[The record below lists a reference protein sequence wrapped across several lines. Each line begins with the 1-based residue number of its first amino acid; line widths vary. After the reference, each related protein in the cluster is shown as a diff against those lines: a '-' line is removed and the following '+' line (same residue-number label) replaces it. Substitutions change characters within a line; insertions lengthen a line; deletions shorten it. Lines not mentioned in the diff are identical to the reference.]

1 MRPLVL
7 LFDIDG
13 TLVDTGGAGS
23 RSVAA
28 AFEELHGR
36 RDACSHF
43 SFDGMT
49 DRAIARKGLSA
60 IGADASDAA
69 IDALLS
75 TYLRHLAREVRATED
90 ARYRVHPGV
99 REAVQAAHARGA
111 AVGLGTGNV
120 EAGARVKLGRVGL
133 SDAFD
138 FGGFG
143 DDHELRPELIRVGA
157 ERGAKRLGV
166 SLAQARVVVIGD
178 TPKDVAAAQAI
189 GAECVAVATGAW
201 RAEQLAAVG
210 ATWAWDSLAVPG
222 ALDALLAGRGASE
235 P

>member
-23 RSVAA
+23 RSIAA

-36 RDACSHF
+36 RDACAHF

-49 DRAIARKGLSA
+49 DRAIARQGLSA
-60 IGADASDAA
+60 IGVEVTPPA
-69 IDALLS
+69 IDALLA
-75 TYLRHLAREVRATED
+75 TYLRHLAREVSATQ
-90 ARYRVHPGV
+90 AHRYVVHPGM

-111 AVGLGTGNV
+111 AVGLGTGNI
-120 EAGARVKLGRVGL
+120 EPGARVKLGRVGL
-133 SDAFD
+133 SEAFA

-157 ERGAKRLGV
+157 ERGARRLGV
-166 SLAQARVVVIGD
+166 SLAEARVVVVGD
-178 TPKDVAAAQAI
+178 TPKDIAAAQAI
-189 GAECVAVATGAW
+189 GAQSVAVATGSW
-201 RAEQLAAVG
+201 RVEQLAAAG
-210 ATWAWDSLAVPG
+210 ATWAFASLAQTG
-222 ALDALLAGRGASE
+222 ALDALLSSDD
-235 P
+235 